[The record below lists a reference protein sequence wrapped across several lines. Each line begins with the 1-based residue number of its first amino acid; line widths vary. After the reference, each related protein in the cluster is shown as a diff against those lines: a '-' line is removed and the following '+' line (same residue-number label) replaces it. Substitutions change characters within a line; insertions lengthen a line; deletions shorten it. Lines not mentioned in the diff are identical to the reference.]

1 MLETRQKN
9 LMQIDMN
16 HEKNL
21 TVVCIEVTSDPQYD
35 PPVLLKVRDEM
46 DFGIAGLEL

>member
-1 MLETRQKN
+1 MKLPQTYNWICLYVFMLETRQKN

-21 TVVCIEVTSDPQYD
+21 TVVCIEVMSD
-35 PPVLLKVRDEM
+35 L
-46 DFGIAGLEL
+46 